1 MWKES
6 YLRYIEKLKR
16 NLNTSY
22 NKHMTIENGYKPRMA
37 ILKESVGTL
46 ITDKSEI
53 AEQFRGKF
61 ETIF

>member
-1 MWKES
+1 
-6 YLRYIEKLKR
+6 
-16 NLNTSY
+16 
-22 NKHMTIENGYKPRMA
+22 MTIENGYKPRMA

-46 ITDKSEI
+46 IADKSEI